1 MKRWL
6 HNAELL
12 VDETIPFLLVVLLI
26 TSIIETI
33 FPESEL
39 IRLGVDIY
47 DSIVI
52 LFFISD
58 ISFKYHRTRN
68 MPNFLKKYWLEII
81 ASFPLFLVVRFL
93 EFAGLAQ
100 RAAEGQQ
107 IASTVRQLRAVA
119 RSSRLLRFLV
129 SVQDFKFYKRV
140 RKFWEKPTGK
150 HHRHERHKR
159 K

>member
-6 HNAELL
+6 HTIELF
-12 VDETIPFLLVVLLI
+12 VDETIPFLLVALLFV
-26 TSIIETI
+26 TMIETV
-33 FPESEL
+33 FNESHFV
-39 IRLGVDIY
+39 RLSADVY
-47 DSIVI
+47 DGIVV

-58 ISFKYHRTRN
+58 LAFKYHRTRN
-68 MPNFLKKYWLEII
+68 LPNFLKKYWIEII

-93 EFAGLAQ
+93 EFTGLAQ

-107 IASTVRQLRAVA
+107 IARTIRQLRTTA
-119 RSSRLLRFLV
+119 RSSRLLRFLT

-150 HHRHERHKR
+150 HYRQEKNKR